1 MRAWK
6 YLNGVKKEKKA
17 SIIHFSLH
25 NRISIH
31 LLFAVFL
38 RGVNSLIHFSLI
50 NHSLYSLFWYGAA
63 VTAFSRSLSSPLS
76 VCLSVSLPF
85 SSSLFLQRS
94 KGKDKTGF
102 PDAAILSCFP
112 IHFTSKAQVCYI
124 ILQMIS
130 YRFWICFLND
140 KSSPHWQ
147 TEHHSVCWKQTP
159 LSTVKLYFLQF
170 YTWCWDS
177 WVKVK
182 IKVYLNIDE
191 KSVFVYTEPALG
203 VEPGLCLHPPRG
215 HRMAFHTEGGNISLR
230 IEEKNQRDKESL
242 LRVCVCSK
250 PGVKYSLRDNFTPE
264 YAELW
269 CLSVTSL
276 PVFILYTKDFKSWR
290 QAISPSR
297 GGGGLGCLRWR
308 LPEAAG
314 RLLTSLCVFVLF
326 MRDGPV
332 CTEFT
337 QDKVEQEKLD
347 REREPAGLLTNPIVV
362 QMKVLL
368 WLCLTA
374 ELTVYTP
381 RTARILDCTFAMSL
395 WCNSGHWLRLPLDAC
410 VLWNGSADVLLRVPT
425 GYVLS
430 AAWPVSWT
438 GEREE
443 YPPPWFQNNYTLYII
458 INTTNRQKV
467 GVSISRIRRMLD
479 LLW

>member
-31 LLFAVFL
+31 LLFTVFL

-63 VTAFSRSLSSPLS
+63 VTAFSHSLSSPLS
-76 VCLSVSLPF
+76 VYLSVSLPF

-94 KGKDKTGF
+94 EGKDKTGF

-347 REREPAGLLTNPIVV
+347 RERACWAAHKSHSGADEGAAVVVFDCRINCLYAPNSKNTWLYICHELVMQQWALTQTSTGCMCAVKRLRWCSAPCSHRIRFECSVAG
-362 QMKVLL
+362 Q
-368 WLCLTA
+368 
-374 ELTVYTP
+374 
-381 RTARILDCTFAMSL
+381 LD
-395 WCNSGHWLRLPLDAC
+395 WR
-410 VLWNGSADVLLRVPT
+410 
-425 GYVLS
+425 
-430 AAWPVSWT
+430 
-438 GEREE
+438 ERGV
-443 YPPPWFQNNYTLYII
+443 PPPWFQNNARSQLYII
-458 INTTNRQKV
+458 HNYKHNKQTK
-467 GVSISRIRRMLD
+467 GWCFYLKD
-479 LLW
+479 